1 MSAREVADLYQISP
15 AQVSRMYA
23 AFIEDK
29 ELETQREDWTVPK
42 DAIKSL
48 ENFKSLEIDILK
60 RKQEKSMRPL
70 ISKING

>member
-1 MSAREVADLYQISP
+1 
-15 AQVSRMYA
+15 MYA

-48 ENFKSLEIDILK
+48 ENFKKFRDRYFK
-60 RKQEKSMRPL
+60 TKQVRNMRP
-70 ISKING
+70 

>member
-29 ELETQREDWTVPK
+29 ELETKEK
-42 DAIKSL
+42 IGL
-48 ENFKSLEIDILK
+48 YLK
-60 RKQEKSMRPL
+60 KQ
-70 ISKING
+70 